1 MNDFI
6 VELLVNA
13 SDYTIE
19 FCKSSKLRSDKIHN
33 IASFV
38 ALCDMV
44 HKKFGD
50 IELPEYLVQNMQMID
65 EFIDSMV

>member
-1 MNDFI
+1 MTDFVI
-6 VELLVNA
+6 ELLVNA

-19 FCKSSKLRSDKIHN
+19 FCKSSKSRADKIHN

-44 HKKFGD
+44 HSKYGD
-50 IELPEYLVQNMQMID
+50 IELPEYLAQNMDMID
-65 EFIDSMV
+65 EFLDSMV